1 MQKTRQA
8 NFEVLRIVA
17 MFMVLVTHA
26 DFLSFYFPE
35 SIPEDTTS
43 QIIVIL
49 RTLCETM
56 CIVSV
61 NVFVMISGYWG
72 IKFSFRKLFS
82 FCFQILFWGFLVTF
96 SVLKYEGV
104 DFDKDA
110 VDNILMFNRGFW
122 FVKSYLF
129 LFILAPILNTFI
141 KYASEKEFRF
151 CLILFYSF
159 QFIYGWL
166 YLGVSWFSN
175 GYSAVSFV
183 GLYLLAGYFRHFRRG
198 VLNKWFCLGGYF
210 LASVVSAIMILYSVH
225 EGSDPNFYLL
235 LHSPFLLLGTVMFFL
250 FFEKLE
256 VKPRKYIFFLS
267 SSCFA
272 VYLLHCNEYSIG
284 YFCEIVNYLESITSA
299 TGGTLLFLMVLLI
312 FLSIVF
318 VVAVLIDK
326 IRMRLNDWILRLY
339 SSLVR

>member
-35 SIPEDTTS
+35 SIPEDTAS

-72 IKFSFRKLFS
+72 IKFSLRKLFS
-82 FCFQILFWGFLVTF
+82 FCFQILFWGGLVTF

-129 LFILAPILNTFI
+129 LFILAPILNSFI
-141 KYASEKEFRF
+141 KYASEKEFRI

-166 YLGVSWFSN
+166 FLGVSWFSN

-183 GLYLLAGYFRHFRRG
+183 GLYLLAGYVRHFRIS
-198 VLNKWFCLGGYF
+198 VLNKWFCLGVYF
-210 LASVVSAIMILYSVH
+210 LSSVVSAIMILYSVH
-225 EGSDPNFYLL
+225 AGNDPNCYLL

-250 FFEKLE
+250 FFVKLE
-256 VKPRKYIFFLS
+256 IKGRKSIFFLS

-272 VYLLHCNEYSIG
+272 VYLMHCNEYSID
-284 YFCEIVNYLESITSA
+284 YYCETVRYLESISIA
-299 TGGTLLFLMVLLI
+299 MGGPLLFLIVLLL
-312 FLSIVF
+312 FLSVLF
-318 VVAVLIDK
+318 VVAVLVDK
-326 IRMRLNDWILRLY
+326 IRIHVSNWILR
-339 SSLVR
+339 SLGI